1 MYYVILN
8 QNKAYAMVCD
18 KPTEDIN
25 FLEFETEEK
34 AIACL
39 GKIWTGKEFIEPLTE
54 EEQERL
60 NLKTDLEYIKCL
72 EELQIGI

>member
-1 MYYVILN
+1 MYYLLLN
-8 QNKAYAMVCD
+8 QNKAYVVVYD

-25 FLEFETEEK
+25 FLEFETEEQ
-34 AIACL
+34 AMACL
-39 GKIWTGKEFIEPLTE
+39 GKIWTGAEFIEPLTE

-72 EELQIGI
+72 QELQIGI